1 MDMFEYYGYFA
12 AENQSDRLLDTE
24 ARVIDSLFD
33 KYLPGSG
40 DLLDSSAGR
49 GRNAFRLADLG
60 YTVTAGDFIA
70 DNVEAIRAN
79 PKAAMLKETYCSG
92 AQSLSQFTDGSFD
105 AVISLGSMYHMRT
118 KAEREVLVRE
128 SLRVLRPN
136 GVFAFTYMTPIAL
149 TIGQYFNAMHT
160 YRGSDRIKAYRKL
173 ANVEKTHVCDMF
185 YGMTLEEM
193 TDISREYGLQILTV
207 ASTYGML
214 YSMADEVAAM
224 SDADYENFVSC
235 QIATCED
242 PVVARYCMRG
252 LFVGKKKEHDMF
264 D

>member
-12 AENQSDRLLDTE
+12 EETQSDRLIETE
-24 ARVIDSLFD
+24 KRVIDALFD

-40 DLLDSSAGR
+40 DLLDSSAGL

-60 YTVTAGDFIA
+60 YVVTAGDFIA
-70 DNVEAIRAN
+70 DHVEAIRAN
-79 PKAAMLKETYCSG
+79 PESAKLKETYCSS
-92 AQSLSQFTDGSFD
+92 AQSLSRFADNSFD
-105 AVISLGSMYHMRT
+105 VVISLGSMYHMRT

-136 GVFAFTYMTPIAL
+136 GTFAFTYMTPIAM
-149 TIGQYFNAMHT
+149 TFGQYFNAMRT
-160 YRGSDRIKAYRKL
+160 YNAADRMKAYRKL
-173 ANVEKTHVCDMF
+173 ATVEKTHACDMF

-193 TDISREYGLQILTV
+193 TDISREYGLQIITV

-214 YSMADEVAAM
+214 YNMASEIGEM
-224 SDADYENFVSC
+224 SPEEYEKFVEC

-242 PVVARYCMRG
+242 PVVTRYCMRG
-252 LFVGKKKEHDMF
+252 LFIGKKKELDMF

>member
-12 AENQSDRLLDTE
+12 EEYRSDKLIEAEN
-24 ARVIDSLFD
+24 RVIDALFD
-33 KYLPGSG
+33 RYLPGSG
-40 DLLDSSAGR
+40 DLLDSSAGL
-49 GRNAFRLADLG
+49 GRNAFRLANLG

-70 DNVEAIRAN
+70 DHVETIRAN
-79 PKAAMLKETYCSG
+79 PESAKLKATYCSS
-92 AQSLSQFTDGSFD
+92 AHSLSAFTNESFD
-105 AVISLGSMYHMRT
+105 VVISLGSMYHMRT

-136 GVFAFTYMTPIAL
+136 GIFAFTYMTPMAM
-149 TIGQYFNAMHT
+149 TFGQYFNAMRT
-160 YRGSDRIKAYRKL
+160 YKTVDRLKAYRKL
-173 ANVEKTHVCDMF
+173 ANVERNHVCDMF

-193 TDISREYGLQILTV
+193 TDISREYGLKILTV

-214 YSMADEVAAM
+214 YNMANEIETM
-224 SDADYENFVSC
+224 SDTEYENFVKC
-235 QIATCED
+235 QIDTCED

-252 LFVGKKKEHDMF
+252 MFIGQKRVIDMF

>member
-12 AENQSDRLLDTE
+12 AENQSDRLLETE
-24 ARVIDSLFD
+24 ERVIDSLFD

-40 DLLDSSAGR
+40 DLLDSAAGR
-49 GRNAFRLADLG
+49 GRNAFRLANLG

-79 PKAAMLKETYCSG
+79 PESSKLKETYCSS
-92 AQSLSQFTDGSFD
+92 AQSLSHFADGSFD

-136 GVFAFTYMTPIAL
+136 GIFAFTYMTPIAL
-149 TIGQYFNAMHT
+149 TVGQYLNAMHT
-160 YRGSDRIKAYRKL
+160 YRGSERMKAFRKL

-193 TDISREYGLQILTV
+193 TDISREYGLKILTV

-214 YSMADEVAAM
+214 YNMADEIGAM
-224 SDADYENFVSC
+224 SDAEYEAFVSG

-252 LFVGKKKEHDMF
+252 LFIAQKKELDMF